1 MTKKKERRGR
11 RFSPLAL
18 VRSIFIGKPKDPED
32 KNIFHQISLVAF
44 FAWIGLGAD
53 PLSSSA
59 YGPEQAFKIIVDY
72 PFLSI
77 FIGIAIGVTVF
88 IISASYFHVIEL
100 FPNGGGGYVAATKL
114 LSPTV
119 GMVSG
124 CALLVDYVL
133 TISVSLSSCSAA
145 IFSFLPPELYQYR
158 IYFTLFFVILLIYM
172 NLRGAKE
179 SVKVL
184 MPIFI
189 LFLLTHVAI
198 ILYGVV
204 YHFANVGELVAST
217 GSDIRKGVENLGV
230 IGLLALFFK
239 AYSMGAGTYT
249 GIDTISNGMPL
260 LKEPRVVTAKK
271 TMRYMAVSL
280 SFMAIGLFTLY
291 LLFGVKL
298 QPGKT
303 ANAIAFANVLGDWP
317 ESIKS
322 IMLFLLLFSEG
333 ALLLV
338 AAQGGFLAGP
348 RVLANMAID
357 RWMPW
362 RFSMLSDRLVT
373 QQGVLLIGIAA
384 FFTISV
390 TNASVDILIILY
402 SINVF
407 ITFTLTQLGMVR
419 HWWRHRK
426 KEKRWFRKML
436 INGIGLVLCSS
447 ILVSVVYT
455 KFYEGG
461 WLTLVIT
468 GLFVVFCLWV
478 SREYKKLKRQLKRL
492 DSLVSVVNESEKL
505 GEDSIE
511 NYSQLD
517 KKAVFT
523 EKTAVLLVNGF
534 NGTGLHSLFAI
545 NKLIG
550 FETFKNYVF
559 IQVGNVNASNFRS
572 TEEID
577 SLRDYLEKSVN
588 TFALLMRKSGYY
600 TETYTAIGADT
611 IDEIIGLVPGIRK
624 KFPNSVFF
632 GGQIVFKSQG
642 FMRKMVN
649 NLLHNNILTNVQERL
664 YDQGIAFVFL
674 PLQV

>member
-1 MTKKKERRGR
+1 MAKKKRSK
-11 RFSPLAL
+11 RFSPLSL
-18 VRSIFIGKPKDPED
+18 VKSIFIGKPKDPED
-32 KNIFHQISLVAF
+32 KNIFHQISLIAF

-77 FIGIAIGVTVF
+77 FIGLAIGVTVF

-114 LSPTV
+114 LSPKV

-145 IFSFLPPELYQYR
+145 IFSFLPPEWYQYR
-158 IYFTLFFVILLIYM
+158 IYFALFCVIFLIYM

-179 SVKVL
+179 SVKIL

-189 LFLLTHVAI
+189 LFLVTHAI
-198 ILYGVV
+198 IIAFGFVF
-204 YHFANVGELVAST
+204 HISNVGDLVAST
-217 GSDIRKGVENLGV
+217 GRDINKGIGDLGLA
-230 IGLLALFFK
+230 GLLVLFFK

-260 LKEPRVVTAKK
+260 LREPRVVTAKK
-271 TMRYMAVSL
+271 TMKYMAISL
-280 SFMAIGLFTLY
+280 SIMALGLMVLY
-291 LLFGVKL
+291 LLFNVKFAE
-298 QPGKT
+298 GKT
-303 ANAIAFANVLGDWP
+303 LNASAFASVLDSWP
-317 ESIKS
+317 DPFGSGF
-322 IMLFLLLFSEG
+322 LFLLLASEG
-333 ALLLV
+333 ALLFV

-373 QQGVLLIGIAA
+373 QHGVLLMGVAA
-384 FFTISV
+384 FLTIWLTS
-390 TNASVDILIILY
+390 ASVDTLIILY

-426 KEKRWFRKML
+426 KEKRWFNKML
-436 INGIGLVLCSS
+436 INGVGLILCSS

-468 GLFVVFCLWV
+468 GAFALFCIWV
-478 SREYKKLKRQLKRL
+478 NGEYKKLKKQLKRL

-505 GEDSIE
+505 ENESMED
-511 NYSQLD
+511 YAHLD

-523 EKTAVLLVNGF
+523 DKTAVLLVNGF

-550 FETFKNYVF
+550 FSTFRNYVF
-559 IQVGNVNASNFRS
+559 IQVGNVNASNFKS
-572 TEEID
+572 TEEIN
-577 SLRDYLEKSVN
+577 SLREYLDKSVN

-611 IDEIIGLVPGIRK
+611 IDEIIGFVPAIRK

-642 FMRKMVN
+642 FMRKMIN
-649 NLLHNNILTNVQERL
+649 NLLHNNILTSVQERL

-674 PLQV
+674 PLQM